1 MRYMMYKFELNG
13 IEVDNV
19 EIENIDMKDYP
30 DFCDAYISAAR
41 FKFNNKALNDDQL
54 SELMNNNPMAMHE
67 AVNEEMLELADRY
80 I

>member
-1 MRYMMYKFELNG
+1 
-13 IEVDNV
+13 
-19 EIENIDMKDYP
+19 MKV
-30 DFCDAYISAAR
+30 ILTTSGVGSR
-41 FKFNNKALNDDQL
+41 LGNLTKFNNKALNDDQL